1 MIQDYSE
8 IILASK
14 SPRRK
19 ELLGH
24 ITNRFTIVPA
34 EGDEVQVG
42 NTPEEIVQ
50 NLARAKASE
59 VYRRFSD
66 KENLLVIGADT
77 IVVLDSVILGKP
89 KDRDVAYDMLRSL
102 SGRTH
107 KVMTGVA
114 LKNSSNEKV
123 FCEITEVEFCGISD
137 AEIEEYIESGDPFD
151 KAGSYGIQGDFAKYV
166 KGIKGD
172 YFNAVGL
179 AVARIYQ
186 ELKQYGLL

>member
-34 EGDEVQVG
+34 EGDEVHVG

-59 VYRRFSD
+59 VYSRFSD

-89 KDRDVAYDMLRSL
+89 KDRDAAYDMLRSL

-114 LKNSSNEKV
+114 LKSSSNEKV

-172 YFNAVGL
+172 YFNVVGL
-179 AVARIYQ
+179 PVARIYQ
-186 ELKQYGLL
+186 ELK